1 MWRQNQAGTL
11 WGVFIVSAALYG
23 AQSVL
28 ATYGGLTLR
37 YAVSVVLTGGMA
49 WLLHRRVRRSEQ
61 RLSVPVPDPISLALA
76 GMGALGLWPVAWWL
90 MDGTNYVLE
99 REVGLL
105 ARPISITVLA
115 DHLLGIN
122 LNPVTYELGIV
133 FAVVLLPLVQS
144 WLLWGQVWREVAT
157 LSGYKH
163 GVWITGVAGG
173 VMMALS
179 AIQDVSPAMPWGM
192 AAVPGY
198 VLVGLGASLGV
209 YLTGSFWAGFAAQAT
224 FAYAS
229 FAWRDDL
236 FWEFAGVGYLDVRW
250 LTVIVLGGLVAGVC
264 YQVIRFRTER
274 PGGAP
279 QPTGQS
285 SATQWLP
292 VIMLLVLCG
301 LMIARDLDA
310 RSARPLSV
318 VPISHAAQ
326 E

>member
-1 MWRQNQAGTL
+1 
-11 WGVFIVSAALYG
+11 
-23 AQSVL
+23 
-28 ATYGGLTLR
+28 
-37 YAVSVVLTGGMA
+37 
-49 WLLHRRVRRSEQ
+49 
-61 RLSVPVPDPISLALA
+61 
-76 GMGALGLWPVAWWL
+76 
-90 MDGTNYVLE
+90 
-99 REVGLL
+99 
-105 ARPISITVLA
+105 
-115 DHLLGIN
+115 
-122 LNPVTYELGIV
+122 
-133 FAVVLLPLVQS
+133 
-144 WLLWGQVWREVAT
+144 
-157 LSGYKH
+157 
-163 GVWITGVAGG
+163 
-173 VMMALS
+173 
-179 AIQDVSPAMPWGM
+179 M

-209 YLTGSFWAGFAAQAT
+209 YLTGSFWVGFAAQAT

-274 PGGAP
+274 PGGVL